1 VAYSKL
7 VFTVVCQDN
16 DKYEVYAQGEHAK
29 PERIIHY
36 KLREKLNSNDVN
48 AGTEYEWVVVNPNM
62 PLPKG
67 QEYQIASNLLWY
79 FEEL

>member
-1 VAYSKL
+1 MAYSKL
-7 VFTVVCQDN
+7 VFTVVCKDN

-36 KLREKLNSNDVN
+36 KLCEKQSSND
-48 AGTEYEWVVVNPNM
+48 ASLEKGYEWVIVNPNM

-67 QEYQIASNLLWY
+67 PEYQIASNLLWY
-79 FEEL
+79 FEKL